1 MWSKPG
7 DIIFAD
13 GTVAPTFTTQIGQK
27 ARTPGLFLAQ
37 DVFRGGWV
45 KRFVTVPE
53 NNIEEFLAATPAD
66 LNLYEIVCKGKPC
79 RLYFDLDGKP
89 EKMAEHEALVANPSA
104 VIDDLRNRV
113 QAMLAK
119 THPTADATR
128 VVVLQSDR
136 QDLKFSYH
144 VQFPDVV
151 FADNQHMQTWVEE
164 LVHTFE
170 TGASTLFKLVDKVVY
185 SNNRQWRMKGQSKG
199 SDPARRVMRSTTAF
213 ADTLVG
219 VGGVGGAG
227 GQLGLK
233 FTTKRRKK
241 GKALQQVHRLKVPK
255 DWTPPTIFNTDPV
268 SLLSCI
274 PPSAFTDYHP
284 WVFVMLAFKNIG
296 GTKEQFIE
304 WNNNGPRVQ
313 SADVERWSYQGR
325 CGYPFL
331 LNTALHFS
339 PKVLKV
345 HLCQKAYGLHTG
357 KLKTKFIDQPYLR
370 DRTRTDVAKLIQSR
384 KEKCFLIKSRC
395 GSGKTFLAKWIT
407 GTNPDAKIL
416 YVVSSVAL
424 NYTVKQEMNADDE
437 KQELVEEVISQ
448 LNEKVDDRRKF
459 KTYKDTNKALCDCN
473 RLVITIQSFWRLYGG
488 SKQVNYFDIVV
499 FDEIASCVEDL
510 LGPTSKRT
518 KLNMDQ
524 LQRVLTAPNLR
535 QCFLLDAHVKTSER
549 LFSQLFFKDED
560 IYIIWNKNKGPKKL
574 CRKLPPPMSTKKIV
588 KEFEKAEHGQEPD
601 WRKLQRGMAL
611 YTTLTEMLKNGL
623 NAFVVCN
630 RNDCFDYIEQR
641 ILTKLWL
648 EEQVK
653 QTVAANETLHG
664 SSDLRRQIASF
675 LVDDKDAPRIA
686 YESIRKDDDHPA
698 GHFTNDKINI
708 RWVKQQ
714 LLMFSPKI
722 TQGISF
728 TRKHFNVGFV
738 IATVMTLLP
747 RRVLQQIARIRC
759 FAENPY
765 VDCPLLFLSMNVA
778 RKPKTYGILGLPA
791 LRKRMESERHFA
803 QSLTKQFAGWEPN
816 EKWKEIYM
824 HVQNER
830 ETFVRFPNESINF
843 WLTHDGF
850 TIEVAREELRRQN
863 VVKKKPEVH
872 SNKTPMLHEVDTIH
886 TITFMRLQRCY
897 DLTKAQRYEVLR
909 HEFENKYLHF
919 DDSADDPGNWRR
931 AAKEMLWK
939 LFVEQRQCVFLAGYV
954 RFMDETSVA
963 DMFYRERNVWSK
975 GSSFLEMVP
984 GMVKHLREL
993 QGLVGVGNI
1002 TLCNNKSF
1010 SSETLLRLLGWVK
1023 QNEKD
1028 IETVWGLKKDL
1039 VKGDDGTFTKVLK
1052 PKRWLRAMLREI
1064 DVSFRRADN
1073 VDPRESTRL
1082 KTPSCKISKA
1092 EFETWL
1098 AKDVSRSDAFLEQHD
1113 TVTTETKKAFL
1124 KAFRKQEKEDRDAR
1138 PAKRRRTGDYSFSA
1152 APWQYLRQPHI
1163 VSPDEKLPEPE
1174 VKETDIAQRPRK
1186 RRKVE
1191 RFKKMGTPP
1200 SLKNPA
1206 ARVIAETNTWR
1217 GK

>member
-1 MWSKPG
+1 MWPRPG
-7 DIIFAD
+7 DIIFSD
-13 GTVAPTFTTQIGQK
+13 GTVAPTFATQK
-27 ARTPGLFLAQ
+27 AMGETPGLFLAQ
-37 DVFRGGWV
+37 DVFKGDWV
-45 KRFVTVPE
+45 KRFVVIPE
-53 NNIEEFLAATPAD
+53 DNVEEFMAETPND
-66 LNLYEIVCKGKPC
+66 LNLYEIIRKGKPC

-104 VIDDLRNRV
+104 VIDELRNRV

-119 THPTADATR
+119 THPATDATR

-151 FADNQHMQTWVEE
+151 FADNQHMQAWAEE
-164 LVHTFE
+164 LVHTFQ
-170 TGASTLFKLVDKVVY
+170 TGASTLSKLVDKVVY

-199 SDPARRVMRSTTAF
+199 SDPAKRVMRSTTAF

-219 VGGVGGAG
+219 VG
-227 GQLGLK
+227 QLQSVGLK
-233 FTTKRRKK
+233 FTTKRRKQ
-241 GKALQQVHRLKVPK
+241 GKALQQVLRLKVPK

-274 PPSAFTDYHP
+274 PPSAFPEYHP

-304 WNNNGPRVQ
+304 WNNDGPRAQ

-345 HLCQKAYGLHTG
+345 HLCQKAYGFYTG

-407 GTNPDAKIL
+407 GTNPGAKIL
-416 YVVSSVAL
+416 YVVSSVPL
-424 NYTVKQEMNADDE
+424 NYTVKQEMNAEDDDE
-437 KQELVEEVISQ
+437 KQEVVDEVISQ
-448 LNEKVDDRRKF
+448 LNEKVDDRRMF
-459 KTYKDTNKALCDCN
+459 KSYKDTNKSLCDCN
-473 RLVITIQSFWRLYGG
+473 RLVVTIQSFWRVYGG
-488 SKQVNYFDIVV
+488 SKQVNYFDIVI

-560 IYIIWNKNKGPKKL
+560 IYIIWNKNKGPRKL
-574 CRKLPPPMSTKKIV
+574 CRKLPPPMSTKKMV
-588 KEFEKAEHGQEPD
+588 KEFEKVEKGKEPD
-601 WRKLQRGMAL
+601 WGKLQKGCAL
-611 YTTLTEMLKNGL
+611 YTTLDQMLKKNQ
-623 NAFVVCN
+623 NVFVVCN
-630 RNDCFDYIEQR
+630 RNDCFDYIEQSM
-641 ILTKLWL
+641 LTTTWL
-648 EEQVK
+648 EAQVK
-653 QTVAANETLHG
+653 QAVAANETLRDNK
-664 SSDLRRQIASF
+664 DLQRHIASF
-675 LVDDKDAPRIA
+675 LVDKNAPRIR

-708 RWVKQQ
+708 RWVQQQ

-728 TRKHFNVGFV
+728 TQKHFNVGFV

-759 FAENPY
+759 FAKNPF
-765 VDCPLLFLSMNVA
+765 VNCPLLYLSMNVA

-791 LRKRMESERHFA
+791 LKKRMESERHFA
-803 QSLTKQFAGWEPN
+803 QTLTTQFAGWEPD

-830 ETFVRFPNESINF
+830 ETFVRFPNESIDY

-850 TIEVAREELRRQN
+850 TIEVADEELKRQN
-863 VVKKKPEVH
+863 VVTKRPEVH
-872 SNKTPMLHEVDTIH
+872 SNRTPPLHQVKTIDTK
-886 TITFMRLQRCY
+886 TFMRRQRCY
-897 DLTKAQRYEVLR
+897 DLTKDERYEVQR
-909 HEFENKYLHF
+909 HEFENKYFGF
-919 DDSADDPGNWRR
+919 DDSADDPGDWRR
-931 AAKEMLWK
+931 CAKEVLWK
-939 LFVEQRQCVFLAGYV
+939 LFVERRRRVFLAGYV
-954 RFMDETSVA
+954 RFMDKTTVA

-975 GSSFLEMVP
+975 GSGFIEMVP
-984 GMVKHLREL
+984 GKVKHLHEL
-993 QGLVGVGNI
+993 QELAGIDNI
-1002 TLCNNKSF
+1002 ALCNNEAL
-1010 SSETLLRLLGWVK
+1010 SSETFGRLLDWVK

-1028 IETVWGLKKDL
+1028 IQTVWALKRDF
-1039 VKGDDGTFTKVLK
+1039 VKEDDGTFTNVLNPEK
-1052 PKRWLRAMLREI
+1052 WLRAMLRAIE
-1064 DVSFRRADN
+1064 VSFGR
-1073 VDPRESTRL
+1073 VDDVRESTRL

-1098 AKDVSRSDAFLEQHD
+1098 AEDASRSDAFLEKHG
-1113 TVTTETKKAFL
+1113 TVTTETKKTFL
-1124 KAFRKQEKEDRDAR
+1124 KALRKQEKEDRAAR
-1138 PAKRRRTGDYSFSA
+1138 PAKRRYIGDYCFVA
-1152 APWQYLRQPHI
+1152 APWQYLRQPH
-1163 VSPDEKLPEPE
+1163 VVFPDEKLPEPE
-1174 VKETDIAQRPRK
+1174 VKETKDAVERPLK
-1186 RRKVE
+1186 RRRIE
-1191 RFKKMGTPP
+1191 RFKEMGAPP
-1200 SLKNPA
+1200 SLRSPA
-1206 ARVIAETNTWR
+1206 VRVVAETSTWGR
-1217 GK
+1217 